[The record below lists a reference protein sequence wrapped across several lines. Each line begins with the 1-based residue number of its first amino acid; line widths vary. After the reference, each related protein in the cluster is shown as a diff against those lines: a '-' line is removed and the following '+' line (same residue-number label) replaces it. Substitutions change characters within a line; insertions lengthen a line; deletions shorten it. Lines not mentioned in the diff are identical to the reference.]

1 MLDEELLVDAACL
14 VVFVV
19 DDLFSPLVVVLFV
32 FCLLEDLAFTVPLP
46 VRLGLVV
53 ALLLFSVP
61 LLFSTPLLFLVGC
74 VLRSVELF
82 TPLFLLVL
90 LLLFEFLSTFVF
102 LLVDVDVLPELVV
115 LLFTPDLFGALAGLS
130 VLPEFLVTSGR
141 YMFTELLFTLA
152 LPALPELVTFLTE
165 TLLPVERSTSC
176 ALGPL

>member
-61 LLFSTPLLFLVGC
+61 LLVSVLLLFTAPLLFLVGC
-74 VLRSVELF
+74 V
-82 TPLFLLVL
+82 
-90 LLLFEFLSTFVF
+90 
-102 LLVDVDVLPELVV
+102 
-115 LLFTPDLFGALAGLS
+115 
-130 VLPEFLVTSGR
+130 
-141 YMFTELLFTLA
+141 
-152 LPALPELVTFLTE
+152 
-165 TLLPVERSTSC
+165 
-176 ALGPL
+176 